1 MILAYTLYNLFIFLS
16 LPIFPQV
23 IDIVLFINKSQSR
36 HMIYFTTE
44 YFIDQEKYFYP
55 ILLHM
60 DAACPIGGIVLIA
73 IESLLIGYFKHACA
87 IFKIAR

>member
-1 MILAYTLYNLFIFLS
+1 
-16 LPIFPQV
+16 
-23 IDIVLFINKSQSR
+23 
-36 HMIYFTTE
+36 MIYFTTE